1 MPLHLVWAL
10 TNACNVRCIH
20 CCAASAR
27 RSSNELSHDEI
38 LSQIDVLARDG
49 LLDLALSGG
58 EPLLIK
64 RLENIV
70 ERAAN
75 SGITVGMGTNGGG
88 VNQETSKEP
97 CKCRHIKNTSII
109 RRTFG
114 NS

>member
-88 VNQETSKEP
+88 GGKPRNEQRALQVPAYQEYKY
-97 CKCRHIKNTSII
+97 H
-109 RRTFG
+109 
-114 NS
+114 

>member
-1 MPLHLVWAL
+1 MPSKMPLHLVWAL

-70 ERAAN
+70 GARGGWEWW
-75 SGITVGMGTNGGG
+75 GVGGG
-88 VNQETSKEP
+88 GGGGGGKPRNEQRALQVPAYQEYKY
-97 CKCRHIKNTSII
+97 H
-109 RRTFG
+109 
-114 NS
+114 